1 MRAFLFGLLLASSLG
16 AADIQFSWDANP
28 DVVSGYRLSWGT
40 ESGSYS
46 NSITTT
52 NTTVVV
58 SNLPIGKTYLSVV
71 AVNSEG
77 VESDYSDEI
86 VFSNE
91 ATNRFIVIL
100 GTGSL
105 TQGSAITEILK
116 AKSFEV
122 MSKIEG
128 AWFVMGEDIT
138 SRALAEELTRSPLV
152 GAKVKL
158 IIKIHSD
165 GKMTYWGNASK
176 DVWSW
181 MALHW
186 GKSG

>member
-1 MRAFLFGLLLASSLG
+1 MKLLFLSLLLASSLR

-28 DVVSGYRLSWGT
+28 DEVAGYKLSWGR
-40 ESGSYS
+40 ESGRYS
-46 NSITTT
+46 NSVTTT

-71 AVNSEG
+71 ALNREG
-77 VESDYSDEI
+77 MESDYSDEV
-86 VFSNE
+86 VFSNLV
-91 ATNRFIVIL
+91 TNRFIVIL

-105 TQGSAITEILK
+105 TQGSAITEMLK

-152 GAKVKL
+152 GAKVKMV
-158 IIKIHSD
+158 IKIHPD
-165 GKMTYWGNASK
+165 GKMTYWGNASR
-176 DVWSW
+176 DVWNW